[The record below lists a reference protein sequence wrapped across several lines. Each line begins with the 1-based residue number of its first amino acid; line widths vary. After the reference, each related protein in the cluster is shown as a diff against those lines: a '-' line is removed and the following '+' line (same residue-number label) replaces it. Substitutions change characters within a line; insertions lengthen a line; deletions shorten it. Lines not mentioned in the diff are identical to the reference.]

1 MNRVNTYLIVL
12 LLLTLGSHAQKDD
25 ALREKNIKKAD
36 DLYQRA
42 DFLKAYTLY
51 LDILKYDTAHPEF
64 NFRAGHCLFFIN
76 KTDTACVKFFVHSK
90 DSVIESHYFLGKV
103 YLFNGQPRRAL
114 DAFYHFKTHNE
125 GEMISNKDVMACID
139 ACEAALNEEAN
150 KQAFVVKNVGDKV
163 NTKYPD
169 YVPLFWSLNGSLVF
183 TSRRPGSKGGKL
195 DPYGKYY
202 EDVYMSTKN
211 TDGAWDAP
219 VSLSDSINTAGHDAC
234 VAFSP
239 DGTELL
245 IYRTDAKQTGGDIY
259 ITKWNGTNWST
270 PKMLGPEINSKY
282 LEASACFSPDG
293 NAIIFSSNRPG
304 GSGGRDLYVVK
315 KFMNGKYSLARNLGP
330 FINSSEDEDAPFI
343 EEGTNNL
350 YFSSRGHK
358 TMGEYDIFMSPYNE
372 ENEQWGKPEN
382 LGVPINSTNDDI
394 YFVKAGN
401 TKQAFFTSR
410 KNGGLGDADIYS
422 VDFNESSQ
430 VIVYVRFNYSEIGA
444 KENLLDLKLTLFDS
458 ETGKL
463 EGAYKPNHDYVS
475 MVIPVTVDKNYKM
488 IIESKAIRPVINVT
502 SWSAEEKEM
511 TITLKKAIN

>member
-1 MNRVNTYLIVL
+1 MNRFYTLIFIL
-12 LLLTLGSHAQKDD
+12 LFSFGASAQKDA

-42 DFLKAYTLY
+42 DFLKAYNLY
-51 LDILKYDTAHPEF
+51 LEILTYDTTHPEF

-76 KTDTACVKFFVHSK
+76 KTDTACVKFFLHSK
-90 DSVIESHYFLGKV
+90 DSVVESHYFLGKV

-114 DAFYHFKTHNE
+114 DAFYHFKTHNN
-125 GEMISNKDVMACID
+125 GEMISNKEVMSCID

-150 KQAFVVKNVGDKV
+150 KLAFVIKNVGDKV
-163 NTKYPD
+163 NSKYPD
-169 YVPLFWSLNGSLVF
+169 YVPLFWNQNGSLVF
-183 TSRRPGSKGGKL
+183 TSRRPEGKGGKT

-202 EDVYMSTKN
+202 EDVFMSTR
-211 TDGAWDAP
+211 GANGWDKP
-219 VSLSDSINTAGHDAC
+219 VSLSDSINTDGHDAC

-259 ITKWNGTNWST
+259 ISKYNGTYWSK

-282 LEASACFSPDG
+282 LETSACFSPDG
-293 NAIIFSSNRPG
+293 NSIVFSSNRPG
-304 GSGGRDLYVVK
+304 GQGGRDLYVVK
-315 KFMNGKYSLARNLGP
+315 KFINGKFSLPRNLGP

-343 EEGTNNL
+343 ESGTNNL

-372 ENEQWGKPEN
+372 ENEQWGKPDN
-382 LGVPINSTNDDI
+382 LGAPINSTNDDI
-394 YFVKAGN
+394 YFVKAGD

-410 KNGGLGDADIYS
+410 RAGGYGDADIYS

-430 VIVYVRFNYSEIGA
+430 VIVYIRFNYSEIGT
-444 KENLLDLKLTLFDS
+444 KESLQDLKMTLYDS

-463 EGAYKPNHDYVS
+463 EGAYKPNHEYVS
-475 MVIPVTVDKNYKM
+475 MVVPVTVDKNYKM
-488 IIESKAIRPVINVT
+488 IIDSKAIRPVINVT
-502 SWSAEEKEM
+502 SFNAEEKEI